1 MSLNF
6 QDRLNLVI
14 SKVTAKEFLE
24 SKGLGNDIGFW
35 IFDYPIEQDD
45 MVMQFLNETIIPTI
59 ESAPHKLKVTHI
71 NLFDFLIGLL
81 RERGL
86 LDKVIAMQ
94 QSSGDLKTLDAIK
107 PVLKEDRLAQ
117 KLAELVDHAKT
128 DIVILSGVAA
138 AYPMLRTH
146 TLLSA
151 LHPHMQNT
159 PLLMFYPGTYDGHAL
174 KLFNT
179 LSDDHYYR
187 AFRLVP

>member
-1 MSLNF
+1 MKNF
-6 QDRLNLVI
+6 QTRLNQVI
-14 SKVTAKEFLE
+14 SKITSNDFLE

-45 MVMQFLNETIIPTI
+45 TVMHFLQDTILPTI
-59 ESAPHKLKVTHI
+59 QGMPHNLSVCHI

-81 RERGL
+81 KERNL
-86 LDKVIAMQ
+86 LDKIIQLQ
-94 QSSGDLKTLDAIK
+94 QTGGDEKTLAAIK
-107 PVLKEDRLAQ
+107 PVLKEDKLAQ
-117 KLAELVDHAKT
+117 KLASFIDHNTT
-128 DIVILSGVAA
+128 DIVILSGVSS

-151 LHPHMQNT
+151 LHPFMQDT
-159 PLLMFYPGTYDGHAL
+159 PLLMFYPGSYDGQSL

-187 AFRLVP
+187 AFRLIP